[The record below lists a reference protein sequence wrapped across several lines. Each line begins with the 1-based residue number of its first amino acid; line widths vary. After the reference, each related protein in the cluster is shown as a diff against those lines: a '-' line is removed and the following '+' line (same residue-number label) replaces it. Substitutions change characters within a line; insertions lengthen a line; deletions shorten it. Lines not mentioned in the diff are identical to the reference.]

1 MQLKQLSTFIRYTGI
16 YVFPGSSFELK
27 PISDTVYTVF
37 AQASKKWRFF
47 RHFPIF
53 LPYFSGLRRWSEQ
66 FSGAKSGKAIFYS
79 VECGGKNHFARVR
92 ISAFLGGEEAA
103 SIITHA
109 NGRRSLEAHLFA
121 TYKKEKKLQR
131 HLILKRP
138 FQRLIGLHVRG
149 NVVKQKLFSMSIF
162 ILGVLGVFFLFFFP
176 SLFSR
181 AYTVGGRKRRRRG
194 LGVRRREKEEEELH
208 KHRRGGKVPHY
219 ALKQGFIKLPYLWKK
234 VFGSFSF
241 WHTSFYKPNY
251 KYRLYFLECV
261 GFFHESI

>member
-1 MQLKQLSTFIRYTGI
+1 MQLAKTTLDIGYTGI
-16 YVFPGSSFELK
+16 YVSPGSSFELK

-37 AQASKKWRFF
+37 AQASKKMAV
-47 RHFPIF
+47 HFPIF
-53 LPYFSGLRRWSEQ
+53 LPYFSGLRRSSEQ

-121 TYKKEKKLQR
+121 TYKKKKKLQR

-149 NVVKQKLFSMSIF
+149 NAVKQKIVFYEHPHFGSFSKGANS
-162 ILGVLGVFFLFFFP
+162 FLFFFP

-181 AYTVGGRKRRRRG
+181 AYRR
-194 LGVRRREKEEEELH
+194 KEEEEE
-208 KHRRGGKVPHY
+208 RARGQEKGKGGGRI
-219 ALKQGFIKLPYLWKK
+219 A
-234 VFGSFSF
+234 
-241 WHTSFYKPNY
+241 
-251 KYRLYFLECV
+251 
-261 GFFHESI
+261 